1 MPANEAQEHMRAT
14 SGAASAPCCWQPG
27 AYHGH
32 TYLVSRLWFL
42 FWYSQLDTQY
52 MDLIFKGQA
61 PHPVW
66 KLETL

>member
-1 MPANEAQEHMRAT
+1 MD
-14 SGAASAPCCWQPG
+14 
-27 AYHGH
+27 
-32 TYLVSRLWFL
+32 TYPVSRLWFL

-61 PHPVW
+61 HHPVW